1 MELDIL
7 VMSVSIATSKSQVEM
22 HREAQHEGISYTF
35 VKCEYVAKKMGTL
48 GTRNTGKSIT
58 KEWDILVTSVNML
71 ALLQVILRRTR
82 KLSMEE
88 LDHCDECE
96 YVASKETQAS

>member
-1 MELDIL
+1 
-7 VMSVSIATSKSQVEM
+7 M

-58 KEWDILVTSVNML
+58 KE
-71 ALLQVILRRTR
+71 
-82 KLSMEE
+82 
-88 LDHCDECE
+88 
-96 YVASKETQAS
+96 